1 MSPRAAFRQK
11 KKKKKKL
18 SAQAQ
23 GSDRGDDDARGKW
36 RRRKRKGGH
45 RADVSRARFSTGDA
59 GTRRELAPAGGE
71 EASPPAPEYGSTKRR
86 HRHHESTRR
95 VSAEK
100 EKKLSAQGSDVSRGG
115 GRGREDTVPMSAAL
129 GFPLATPV
137 HDASWGRPSTRTH
150 IYTVHTEFGHA
161 RTTPWA

>member
-1 MSPRAAFRQK
+1 VSSQRRTRCLHFRAGCVSGAVVETPPAAPPRRATATGGREET
-11 KKKKKKL
+11 
-18 SAQAQ
+18 
-23 GSDRGDDDARGKW
+23 GRGRTTCP
-36 RRRKRKGGH
+36 R
-45 RADVSRARFSTGDA
+45 T
-59 GTRRELAPAGGE
+59 APAGGE
-71 EASPPAPEYGSTKRR
+71 EASPPAPELCMQNGSTKRR
-86 HRHHESTRR
+86 RRHHESTRR

>member
-11 KKKKKKL
+11 KKKSL
-18 SAQAQ
+18 A
-23 GSDRGDDDARGKW
+23 
-36 RRRKRKGGH
+36 RRRKGPTE
-45 RADVSRARFSTGDA
+45 ATT
-59 GTRRELAPAGGE
+59 TRE
-71 EASPPAPEYGSTKRR
+71 ESG
-86 HRHHESTRR
+86 
-95 VSAEK
+95 
-100 EKKLSAQGSDVSRGG
+100 GG